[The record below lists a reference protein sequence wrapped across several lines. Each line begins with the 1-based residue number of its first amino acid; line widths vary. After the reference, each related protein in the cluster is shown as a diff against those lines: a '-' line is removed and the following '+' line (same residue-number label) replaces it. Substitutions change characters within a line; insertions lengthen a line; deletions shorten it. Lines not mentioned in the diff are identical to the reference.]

1 MTHRRPAAPSGA
13 PIVGPPARYAR
24 RIVTHLQESDLV
36 AAAKRG
42 DRAALDHLLR
52 LHYDRVH
59 GICRR
64 IAGRTRDGDDA
75 CQEAMIKIVRN
86 LHRFDERSS
95 FGTWVYRI
103 ATNAA
108 LDELRKRQRRP
119 ALHVADDGASNEP
132 ADPASEERI
141 AAVGDRRA
149 IDDAVAGRPF
159 DPGLLGSLDN
169 LASRGYTDGFFQRH
183 QPQDYQNY
191 IDSHSRS
198 VRQRFVGELVGY
210 DAHSGLAE
218 VEVKN
223 KFGVGD
229 RLELIMPQGNRSFRL
244 EAMQDLNGVAMTE
257 APGGGYR
264 VRIPL
269 ATEPPGM
276 ALLARHNC

>member
-1 MTHRRPAAPSGA
+1 MTHRRPAAPSSA

-149 IDDAVAGRPF
+149 IDDA
-159 DPGLLGSLDN
+159 
-169 LASRGYTDGFFQRH
+169 LAALPEEFRTAIVLRD
-183 QPQDYQNY
+183 
-191 IDSHSRS
+191 
-198 VRQRFVGELVGY
+198 
-210 DAHSGLAE
+210 
-218 VEVKN
+218 
-223 KFGVGD
+223 VGD
-229 RLELIMPQGNRSFRL
+229 LDYSEISEILDVPVGTVKSRIARGRRLLADRLRPARSREPGNR
-244 EAMQDLNGVAMTE
+244 THH
-257 APGGGYR
+257 
-264 VRIPL
+264 
-269 ATEPPGM
+269 
-276 ALLARHNC
+276 ARRPTDPT